1 MADYSYED
9 VMTALRNADAAGDTE
24 AATRLAEIADGLQNK
39 QSAVRKTSLGEDF
52 QIGLG
57 SAGSTFAKG
66 AGMVLGGMAEN
77 PFRNPA
83 SLFNDGM
90 CDP

>member
-39 QSAVRKTSLGEDF
+39 QSSVRKTDYTEDF

-57 SAGSTFAKG
+57 NAGATVAKG
-66 AGMVLGGMAEN
+66 AGLILGGMAHNSFIN
-77 PFRNPA
+77 PISFLNITT
-83 SLFNDGM
+83 G
-90 CDP
+90 